1 MIFAK
6 TMTLLH
12 LALLT
17 IGAGRKIPNK
27 LGTSLYRFRKYT
39 ETFSNGVLN
48 RIIIITPCE
57 HHFCQIENGGRGVAV
72 SRRLPSS
79 FLAQAW
85 HLFSLSPIFSYFLA
99 PFLSFSSFSGI
110 FFLYSLFADNRRV
123 AAGAS
128 MRLCLDICCSLLMNS
143 VME

>member
-1 MIFAK
+1 
-6 TMTLLH
+6 MTLLH

-39 ETFSNGVLN
+39 ETFSNGALN
-48 RIIIITPCE
+48 RIIIITPCKL
-57 HHFCQIENGGRGVAV
+57 HFCQIENGGRGVAV

-79 FLAQAW
+79 FLAQAC

-99 PFLSFSSFSGI
+99 PFFSFSAFSHIFWHLFSVSPLFRGI
-110 FFLYSLFADNRRV
+110 IFLYFLFAGNLWE

-128 MRLCLDICCSLLMNS
+128 MR
-143 VME
+143 

>member
-17 IGAGRKIPNK
+17 IGARRKIPNK

-39 ETFSNGVLN
+39 ETFSNGGLK

-57 HHFCQIENGGRGVAV
+57 Q
-72 SRRLPSS
+72 
-79 FLAQAW
+79 
-85 HLFSLSPIFSYFLA
+85 
-99 PFLSFSSFSGI
+99 
-110 FFLYSLFADNRRV
+110 
-123 AAGAS
+123 
-128 MRLCLDICCSLLMNS
+128 
-143 VME
+143 